1 MKQVFLLRAT
11 LALLWLGTTVARALP
26 PFVPSN
32 TWHVNDNSTI
42 GDSFTSAVG
51 NDAND
56 GSAGAPFRTIQYA
69 VSQAAAGDVI
79 KVDAGLYDE
88 LVVINKALTVEGT
101 GTASEVTFT
110 GTVPGGATPTL
121 FKVEAADV
129 TVKNLKFT
137 VNFQF
142 VHSGLHTSG
151 DNRNNLA
158 VIGNT
163 FVAIGTAPFPGAIP
177 YGRRN
182 AIAINPNISGIV
194 GYAQD
199 PDGFTGVVVQ
209 GNTVQ
214 GTGDIATGTN
224 FRAAIQMDLC
234 GGTIGGD
241 SPSEGNTFTSINH
254 DVNVRFCNQGNVTV
268 KNNTCLGGGIQA
280 AEFNAGLGTLTIAN
294 NSLTG
299 ANVQAASGALPTGA
313 LLRLQNNQVD
323 KVVTVSNNTFTN
335 FRWAASVENF
345 RNVTFDNNT
354 FTPKS
359 GATDYRHISFNTK
372 LIAST
377 SATITMT
384 TVGATLTNNT
394 FNGSGANGGT
404 GLTFF
409 NHRNDSSIGTYTLG
423 TAGNENTFGAGMSQF
438 IRLDNSTGASSG
450 FSSPF
455 NDYASAPST
464 TMGPWAA
471 NLDAYHNKFDV
482 GTGAKI
488 PSSMSLTERTSLENA
503 LFHKPDDA
511 AVGLISYFYP
521 VRNVTQ
527 NTLFS
532 TIGAAIAAAASG
544 DVIEL
549 KEWTFNER
557 VVIDKSL
564 TLQGVDRY
572 RTILDG
578 TGLMGEG
585 SGITVNNGV
594 TNVTIKKMVV
604 KNFIGVSP
612 NQSAGIFAALGN
624 NNLTVDEVSLLD
636 NLGGSGFYAN
646 GPVSNVSVTKSR
658 ASGHVN
664 YLSKGVARGMV
675 IWNGLKSNITFSQ
688 DSVLNNGCCGIE
700 LQDGSASGVTITN
713 NVIKDNA
720 DNGIGLVGLT
730 GGNGAN
736 LISGNTVENNGRFGI
751 EIKNPNGNGA
761 TSGDGSIVVQNNT
774 VTRNGS
780 LADVRDWAG
789 IAVFRRSVLSGNADF
804 PKGVVVQN
812 NTVTGATQPSSAE
825 SFGIVIEGVGNKVL
839 NNTVSGWEVGIQEQ
853 GSTGRNHP
861 NDADQTGPEND
872 QYFSR
877 GNAQIACSNT
887 VTGNSYGSNGTDF
900 RQQGV
905 VELTATASN
914 GGPYATG
921 TTIELSAAT
930 PTPGRTLASYEWT
943 GPDGY
948 SQTVTSNPAT
958 RANAQPS
965 HLGAYNV
972 TVTDQFGCKATAS
985 TNVVVC
991 FAEVSVTGGGLACT
1005 GPTAP
1010 VTFNL
1015 AGTAPLTL
1023 VYSSPSGN
1031 VTVSNLTGPTYT
1043 IQAGPGTYGVVSLT
1057 DANGCTASSTSTVS
1071 VIAAGITSGPTV
1083 SGPPVCAGQNITLDF
1098 TSGCTE
1104 LQFTAQLSNSGGS
1117 FANPTVLGTVV
1128 SGSNTLQLPSN
1139 LPTGNQYRIRLV
1151 SASPALTSASSA
1163 PFTINGLNVAIANF
1177 PSTPNRVCQGDQ
1189 LPVTFSTTGS
1199 CPYPVG
1205 NTFTVQLSN
1214 GSGSFA
1220 NPTVLST
1227 NATPGTTSYALP
1239 QNLPLGT
1246 GYRVRVISSDPVQT
1260 VNSAPFEV
1268 RGPSLTGLTPGVGGV
1283 PVCRGSAV
1291 TVSFTLAAGSCPFPG
1306 DNVFTAQLS
1315 NATGQF
1321 TAPVSLGTV
1330 VPGQSNSLTIPVNT
1344 TPGTGYRIRV
1354 VSSNPALTS
1363 GASIPFRVNAC
1374 PTRMSA
1380 EAAELVVSPNPVSG
1394 RDIRV
1399 RVSGLDNPE
1408 FGLTSVTGRSLG
1420 VSVKTDGSGEFVL
1433 TPRQTLPVGVYVLQA
1448 SQGTTRLTTRVLVT
1462 D

>member
-1 MKQVFLLRAT
+1 MKNFFQSWAT
-11 LALLWLGTTVARALP
+11 LVLLMGTVAVRALP
-26 PFVPSN
+26 PVPFT
-32 TWHVNDNSTI
+32 TWYVNDGGTS
-42 GDSFTSAVG
+42 GDSFTTAVG
-51 NDAND
+51 SD
-56 GSAGAPFRTIQYA
+56 GNAGNAPSAPFRTIQYA
-69 VSQAAAGDVI
+69 ISQANPGDVI
-79 KVDAGLYDE
+79 KIDAGTYDE
-88 LVVINKALTVEGT
+88 LVVIDKALTLEGT

-121 FKVEAADV
+121 IKVTAAGV

-137 VNFQF
+137 VNFQV
-142 VHSGLHTSG
+142 VHSGIHTSG
-151 DNRNNLA
+151 DDRTNLA

-163 FVAIGTAPFPGAIP
+163 FVATGTAPFPGAIS

-182 AIAINPNISGIV
+182 AIAVNPNIPSIP
-194 GYAQD
+194 GYTYD
-199 PDGFTGVVVQ
+199 SDGFTGVLVQ

-241 SPSEGNTFTSINH
+241 TPAEGNTFTAINH
-254 DVNVRFCNQGNVTV
+254 DVNVRFSNQGNVTI

-323 KVVTVSNNTFTN
+323 KVVTVSNNTFN
-335 FRWAASVENF
+335 DFRWAASVENF
-345 RNVTFDNNT
+345 RNVTFDGNT

-384 TVGATLTNNT
+384 AVGATLTNNT
-394 FNGSGANGGT
+394 FNGSGASGGT
-404 GLTFF
+404 GLAFF
-409 NHRNDSSIGTYTLG
+409 NHRSDSSIGTYTLG
-423 TAGNENTFGAGMSQF
+423 TAGNENTFGAGMNQF
-438 IRLDNSTGASSG
+438 IRLDNSTGPSSA
-450 FSSPF
+450 FSSVF

-482 GTGAKI
+482 GTGAKL
-488 PSSMSLTERTSLENA
+488 PQVMNLSERTSLESA

-511 AVGLISYFYP
+511 SVGLISYFYP

-549 KEWTFNER
+549 KEYTFAER

-572 RTILDG
+572 KTILDG
-578 TGLMGEG
+578 TGLSGEG
-585 SGITVNNGV
+585 SGITINNGV

-612 NQSAGIFAALGN
+612 NQSAGIYAALGN
-624 NNLTVDEVSLLD
+624 NNLTIDEVSLLD

-664 YLSKGVARGMV
+664 YNSKGVARGMV

-700 LQDGSASGVTITN
+700 LQDGSASGVTITD

-720 DNGIGLVGLT
+720 DNGIGLVGLQ
-730 GGNGAN
+730 GGSGAN
-736 LISGNTVENNGRFGI
+736 LISGNIVENNGRFGI

-774 VTRNGS
+774 VTRNSS

-789 IAVFRRSVLSGNADF
+789 IAVFRRSVLSGNTDF

-825 SFGIVIEGVGNKVL
+825 SFGIVIEGVGHKVL

-853 GSTGRNHP
+853 ASNGRGYPGDGN
-861 NDADQTGPEND
+861 QTGPEND

-887 VTGNSYGSNGTDF
+887 VTGNSYASNGTNF

-905 VELTATASN
+905 VELAVTANN
-914 GGPYATG
+914 GGPYYPGG
-921 TTIELSAAT
+921 TISLSANT
-930 PTPGRTLASYEWT
+930 STPGRTPTYAWT

-948 SQTVTSNPAT
+948 SQMGNPAT
-958 RANAQPS
+958 RANAQAS
-965 HLGAYNV
+965 FAGTYNV
-972 TVTDQFGCKATAS
+972 TATDQYGCTATAS

-991 FAEVSVTGGGLACT
+991 TGTVTIGGGGLVCANQ
-1005 GPTAP
+1005 TAA
-1010 VTFNL
+1010 VTFSFT
-1015 AGTAPLTL
+1015 GTAPFTL
-1023 VYSSPSGN
+1023 VYSGPGGN
-1031 VTVSNLTGPTYT
+1031 TTVSNINASPYT
-1043 IQAGPGTYGVVSLT
+1043 LQAGVGTYGVVSVT
-1057 DANGCTASSTSTVS
+1057 DANGCVATTSQTVS
-1071 VIAAGITSGPTV
+1071 VGSQSPVAITGITPSQQICAGADFVLSVQTTGPVSGYQWFRNNQPVAGANGPTLTVNLTAISSFYVVVTGPCNQVTSQTVTLTFKQPTTLRVTSNVSQTCEGGSLTLSVGGSGPGTLQYTWRKDDPSGPVVGTGNNFFIQNAQPADAGTYYATVQGDCPGPTV
-1083 SGPPVCAGQNITLDF
+1083 SIPVTVRYVRI
-1098 TSGCTE
+1098 
-1104 LQFTAQLSNSGGS
+1104 TAQPQSVNLCSGSTTLTVGVQ
-1117 FANPTVLGTVV
+1117 AVGLNPTYQWRRNGTPI
-1128 SGSNTLQLPSN
+1128 SG
-1139 LPTGNQYRIRLV
+1139 
-1151 SASPALTSASSA
+1151 ATSAS
-1163 PFTINGLNVAIANF
+1163 L
-1177 PSTPNRVCQGDQ
+1177 
-1189 LPVTFSTTGS
+1189 
-1199 CPYPVG
+1199 
-1205 NTFTVQLSN
+1205 TVQSN
-1214 GSGSFA
+1214 R
-1220 NPTVLST
+1220 
-1227 NATPGTTSYALP
+1227 PGTYTA
-1239 QNLPLGT
+1239 
-1246 GYRVRVISSDPVQT
+1246 
-1260 VNSAPFEV
+1260 EV
-1268 RGPSLTGLTPGVGGV
+1268 RTPCGNVTSEGAVVGCGNNRSVEPTAQPSLT
-1283 PVCRGSAV
+1283 
-1291 TVSFTLAAGSCPFPG
+1291 
-1306 DNVFTAQLS
+1306 
-1315 NATGQF
+1315 
-1321 TAPVSLGTV
+1321 V
-1330 VPGQSNSLTIPVNT
+1330 V
-1344 TPGTGYRIRV
+1344 
-1354 VSSNPALTS
+1354 
-1363 GASIPFRVNAC
+1363 
-1374 PTRMSA
+1374 
-1380 EAAELVVSPNPVSG
+1380 PNPVSG
-1394 RDIRV
+1394 TEIRC
-1399 RVSGLDNPE
+1399 RVTGMEQPE
-1408 FGLTSVTGRSLG
+1408 FSLFNGAGRSLG
-1420 VSVKTDGSGEFVL
+1420 LKTQAGEASGTWVL
-1433 TPRQTLPVGVYVLQA
+1433 KTAQRLPSGVYVLQA
-1448 SQGTTRLTTRVLVT
+1448 SEGHTRLSQRVVVT
-1462 D
+1462 E